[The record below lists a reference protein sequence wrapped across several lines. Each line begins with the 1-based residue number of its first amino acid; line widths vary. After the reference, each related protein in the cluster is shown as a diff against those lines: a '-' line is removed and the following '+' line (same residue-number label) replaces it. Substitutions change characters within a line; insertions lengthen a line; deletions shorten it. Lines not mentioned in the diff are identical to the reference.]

1 MIVRNMNQQEV
12 LQGLYR
18 AHGGATAAMLLD
30 QRNLQDILFL
40 AHGVLKPGKEIE
52 AHIDPYEEIYYVL
65 QGEGD
70 MMVGD
75 ERAKV
80 KSGDAIWIPFGSP
93 HSLKNIGEEDC
104 LVLVIAAMPGS
115 EMEPC

>member
-52 AHIDPYEEIYYVL
+52 AHIDPYEEIYYIL
-65 QGEGD
+65 QGEGH
-70 MMVGD
+70 MRVGD
-75 ERAKV
+75 EWTKV

-93 HSLKNIGEEDC
+93 HSLKNVGDEDC
-104 LVLVIAAMPGS
+104 LILVIAGMPGKD
-115 EMEPC
+115 E

>member
-30 QRNLQDILFL
+30 SRILQGILFL

-52 AHIDPYEEIYYVL
+52 VHIDPYEEIYYVL
-65 QGEGD
+65 QGEGH
-70 MMVGD
+70 MRVGD
-75 ERAKV
+75 ERTKV

-104 LVLVIAAMPGS
+104 LILVIAAMPRS
-115 EMEPC
+115 ELELR